1 MSEEKFN
8 HTHNAGEGFE
18 KEDLSPQ
25 GVLFFMGGLAVV
37 GVVVYFILVGMYRYL
52 DNYDQSH
59 QAPMNPMVTATNEDR
74 RRPTATD
81 TQQFPEPRLEQNER
95 GQLRDVVEAQ
105 DRILASYDWVDQ
117 KNGIVRIPIDQA
129 MALLVQ
135 RGLPVLPQ
143 GEAARAGASKTKPG
157 ATPGKKAASQGK

>member
-18 KEDLSPQ
+18 KEDLGPQ

-74 RRPTATD
+74 RRPTAAD

-95 GQLRDVVEAQ
+95 GQLGDVVEAQ

-143 GEAARAGASKTKPG
+143 GEAARANPSKTKPG
-157 ATPGKKAASQGK
+157 ATPGKKAASPGR